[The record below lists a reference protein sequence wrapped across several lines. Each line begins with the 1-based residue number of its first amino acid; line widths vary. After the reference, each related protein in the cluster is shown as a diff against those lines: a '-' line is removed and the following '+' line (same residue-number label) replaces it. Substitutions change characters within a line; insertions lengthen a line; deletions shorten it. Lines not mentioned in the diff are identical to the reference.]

1 MSLEALSSFEQIEG
15 KPNMS
20 VETLRLVSSIP
31 IWPLLVL
38 IPALT
43 LFLRLIRNPKED
55 FNKPPSP
62 PKLPIIGN
70 LYQLDALLHRS
81 LAKLAETYGPVML
94 LHFGRKPYIIL
105 SSAAAAKDA
114 LKVHD
119 ADFCD
124 RPSMFCPAKLS
135 YNYKDVALTPYG
147 EYWRQMRKTTTLELY
162 SSKRVQS
169 FGSVRAA
176 EITEMLESLA
186 LSATKGEAVNLGEK
200 LFTLTA
206 SIMFKTAFG
215 TSFKGSMMDDNGF
228 EQLIHE
234 AEGLLGTFAAADY
247 FPYIGWV
254 VDKLSG
260 FHSRVDRTFQ
270 RLDKFFQH
278 LIEEHMKSEKAK
290 DAHEDIVDV
299 LLRVQ
304 KEHVQSGATWFTMD
318 NIKGALL
325 NIFLAGVDTGAIT
338 VVWAMTELVK
348 NPSAMKKAQ
357 DEIRCLMADKDR
369 VSEQDLESLEYLK
382 MVLKETLRLHP
393 PAPLLLPKQTT
404 ANTQVLGYHIKA
416 GTRVYI
422 NAWAIGRDPK
432 TWEKPD
438 KFSPERFKDSP
449 IDYKG
454 QNFELIPFGGGR
466 RMCPGINMGMSTVQL
481 SLANMLFSFDWK
493 LPEGMTREDI
503 SMEEG
508 TGLTSYKK
516 IPLKLV
522 PVRFQTS
529 VS

>member
-1 MSLEALSSFEQIEG
+1 M
-15 KPNMS
+15 
-20 VETLRLVSSIP
+20 
-31 IWPLLVL
+31 
-38 IPALT
+38 
-43 LFLRLIRNPKED
+43 
-55 FNKPPSP
+55 
-62 PKLPIIGN
+62 
-70 LYQLDALLHRS
+70 
-81 LAKLAETYGPVML
+81 
-94 LHFGRKPYIIL
+94 
-105 SSAAAAKDA
+105 
-114 LKVHD
+114 
-119 ADFCD
+119 C
-124 RPSMFCPAKLS
+124 
-135 YNYKDVALTPYG
+135 
-147 EYWRQMRKTTTLELY
+147 
-162 SSKRVQS
+162 
-169 FGSVRAA
+169 
-176 EITEMLESLA
+176 
-186 LSATKGEAVNLGEK
+186 
-200 LFTLTA
+200 
-206 SIMFKTAFG
+206 
-215 TSFKGSMMDDNGF
+215 
-228 EQLIHE
+228 
-234 AEGLLGTFAAADY
+234 
-247 FPYIGWV
+247 
-254 VDKLSG
+254 
-260 FHSRVDRTFQ
+260 
-270 RLDKFFQH
+270 
-278 LIEEHMKSEKAK
+278 
-290 DAHEDIVDV
+290 

-438 KFSPERFKDSP
+438 KFSPERFEDCP